1 MARRLAGWAGVGSAG
16 LALGLTELV
25 AGLTDNVP
33 SAVSAVGSYLI
44 DIAPTAVKDF
54 GIRVFGTADKGALG
68 IGTVLVSLVLGY
80 LAGRAALRRRRIG
93 FAAFAVLAV
102 VGILAAFGQPS
113 YQPLLTILA
122 IAASATMGAVVLD
135 RLLDRVDAMRA
146 PAPTDGLP
154 GDNGRRR
161 FIARTAGVGAA
172 AALAGVAGRN
182 LIIRRSE
189 EVRTSVALPSAVDP
203 VAAPTPAASF
213 AVAGLTP
220 IVVPNDDFYRIDT
233 ALVVPRPDVETWSMR
248 FTGMVDNPYQLTY
261 ADLLA
266 MPLVEEYVTLSCVS
280 NEVGGGLV
288 GNARWLGVPLA
299 DLLERAGVQQGADQ
313 IVGRAVDGFT
323 VGFPTPVAFEERR
336 ALVAV
341 GMNGEP
347 LPPAHGFPAR
357 LVVPGLYGYVSATKW
372 LEEIELTT
380 WDAFDAYWVPRGWA
394 KEGPIKTQSR
404 IDVPRDGQTVSGAP
418 LVVAGVAWAPT
429 KGITAVEVRV
439 DDGEWTQTELSQP
452 LSDAAWV
459 QWTTATTL
467 DPGSRHT
474 LQVRATDG
482 TGETQ
487 TPTRTPVAPDG
498 ASGWHTIGF
507 RTA

>member
-1 MARRLAGWAGVGSAG
+1 
-16 LALGLTELV
+16 
-25 AGLTDNVP
+25 
-33 SAVSAVGSYLI
+33 
-44 DIAPTAVKDF
+44 
-54 GIRVFGTADKGALG
+54 
-68 IGTVLVSLVLGY
+68 
-80 LAGRAALRRRRIG
+80 
-93 FAAFAVLAV
+93 
-102 VGILAAFGQPS
+102 
-113 YQPLLTILA
+113 
-122 IAASATMGAVVLD
+122 
-135 RLLDRVDAMRA
+135 
-146 PAPTDGLP
+146 
-154 GDNGRRR
+154 
-161 FIARTAGVGAA
+161 
-172 AALAGVAGRN
+172 
-182 LIIRRSE
+182 
-189 EVRTSVALPSAVDP
+189 
-203 VAAPTPAASF
+203 
-213 AVAGLTP
+213 
-220 IVVPNDDFYRIDT
+220 
-233 ALVVPRPDVETWSMR
+233 
-248 FTGMVDNPYQLTY
+248 MVDNPYQLTY